1 MDLALHFPSL
11 IKQGF
16 GRANHLH
23 IRGKSILLTTSY
35 TGTATDSEFSLLQNL
50 TEFRQIADSPRTSFD
65 GDRRSWHR
73 EKASSS
79 SSSTGRFKKGS
90 VVCCKNPSGE
100 QSSGPSKSKQEEI
113 ISLFSRI
120 QASISKGESQGADGK
135 NNNES
140 SGNGSLSKAILDVL
154 EKPREKTEGDAGAR
168 KEPKRQ
174 VARPPSKF
182 VKRSPT
188 RPSASD
194 PRGKLTI
201 TKSSMEE
208 TEKDEKPPLIE
219 TMKLAELKEVAKN
232 RGLKGYSK
240 LKKSEILELLRS
252 S

>member
-1 MDLALHFPSL
+1 MR
-11 IKQGF
+11 K
-16 GRANHLH
+16 
-23 IRGKSILLTTSY
+23 RGKVGL
-35 TGTATDSEFSLLQNL
+35 L

-73 EKASSS
+73 ERASSS
-79 SSSTGRFKKGS
+79 SSSTGRSKKGS
-90 VVCCKNPSGE
+90 VVCCKNPSDE
-100 QSSGPSKSKQEEI
+100 QSSGLSKSKQEEI

-120 QASISKGESQGADGK
+120 QASISRGESQGADGK
-135 NNNES
+135 NSNES

-154 EKPREKTEGDAGAR
+154 EKPRTKTEGDAGVG
-168 KEPKRQ
+168 KEPSKRQ

-182 VKRSPT
+182 IKRSPT

-208 TEKDEKPPLIE
+208 TEKEEKPPLIE

-232 RGLKGYSK
+232 KGLKGYSK